1 MTGGDSGIGK
11 GIAKQLAID
20 GADVYIFG
28 RSQRKLQK
36 AVKEFRK
43 EGLGI
48 KAVKGNVSSLEDGKK
63 ALSHIISKSGKLN
76 ILVNSAGIISQGG
89 ILDGKTRDW
98 EKTLQINLHGV
109 YLFTKIMIPELIK
122 NKGNCIVNISSVCSK
137 RVTPT
142 LLAYS
147 VSKAALDMFSKC
159 LALELAPYL
168 VRVNTVNPE
177 LVDGEV
183 LIEPKLCRLLEQ
195 PVPGEELEEE
205 EEEVVPEKKEKG
217 KYNRVHLVLDIPPGK
232 LAEIV
237 RTITYLKTQFA
248 DIDVRMELTAG
259 KGKITASD
267 YEDKIKEAIS
277 QAGIRVEKEE
287 AE

>member
-1 MTGGDSGIGK
+1 MRLQGKVALVTGGDSGIGK
-11 GIAKQLAID
+11 EIAKQLGID

-122 NKGNCIVNISSVCSK
+122 NEGNCIVNISSVCSK

-168 VRVNTVNPE
+168 VRVNTVNPGMVISD
-177 LVDGEV
+177 LHATG
-183 LIEPKLCRLLEQ
+183 
-195 PVPGEELEEE
+195 G
-205 EEEVVPEKKEKG
+205 
-217 KYNRVHLVLDIPPGK
+217 
-232 LAEIV
+232 IV
-237 RTITYLKTQFA
+237 K
-248 DIDVRMELTAG
+248 
-259 KGKITASD
+259 S
-267 YEDKIKEAIS
+267 
-277 QAGIRVEKEE
+277 KEE
-287 AE
+287 YSIFLKKMKKLHPLGRIGTPKDIANLVSFLISDEASWITGASICIDGGRALLWPR

>member
-1 MTGGDSGIGK
+1 MRLQGKVALVTGGDSGIGK
-11 GIAKQLAID
+11 GIAKQLGID

-137 RVTPT
+137 RVAPT

-168 VRVNTVNPE
+168 VRVNTVNPGMVISD
-177 LVDGEV
+177 LHATG
-183 LIEPKLCRLLEQ
+183 
-195 PVPGEELEEE
+195 G
-205 EEEVVPEKKEKG
+205 
-217 KYNRVHLVLDIPPGK
+217 
-232 LAEIV
+232 IV
-237 RTITYLKTQFA
+237 K
-248 DIDVRMELTAG
+248 
-259 KGKITASD
+259 S
-267 YEDKIKEAIS
+267 
-277 QAGIRVEKEE
+277 KEE
-287 AE
+287 YSIFLKKMKKLHPLGRIGTPKDIANLVSFLISDEASWITGASICIDGGRALLWPR

>member
-1 MTGGDSGIGK
+1 MRLQGKVALVTGGDSGIGK

-122 NKGNCIVNISSVCSK
+122 NEGNCIVNISSVCSK

-168 VRVNTVNPE
+168 VRVNTVNPGMVISD
-177 LVDGEV
+177 LHATG
-183 LIEPKLCRLLEQ
+183 
-195 PVPGEELEEE
+195 G
-205 EEEVVPEKKEKG
+205 
-217 KYNRVHLVLDIPPGK
+217 
-232 LAEIV
+232 IV
-237 RTITYLKTQFA
+237 K
-248 DIDVRMELTAG
+248 
-259 KGKITASD
+259 S
-267 YEDKIKEAIS
+267 
-277 QAGIRVEKEE
+277 KEE
-287 AE
+287 YSIFLKKMKKLHPLGRIGTPKDIANLVSFLISDEASWITGASMCIDGGRALLWPR